1 MSEQLAQFFVDN
13 LGGKLPEEIIVFI
26 ISMLPVL
33 ELRGGL
39 IAAKLMNITFWKAF
53 IICYFGNM
61 LPIPFILKF
70 IRVIFNALKKNK
82 HIEGTITKLEIRSI
96 RKGEKVKKY
105 REWGLL
111 IFVAI
116 PLPGTG
122 GWTGALI
129 ADLLD
134 IRMKKSLPLIA
145 AGVLIA
151 GLIMSVFSYGLLG
164 LIGL

>member
-39 IAAKLMNITFWKAF
+39 IAAKLMNVTFWKAF

-61 LPIPFILKF
+61 FPIPFILKF

-82 HIEGTITKLEIRSI
+82 RIEGAITKLEIRSI

>member
-1 MSEQLAQFFVDN
+1 MSEQIAQYFVET
-13 LGGKLPEEIIVFI
+13 LSGTVPEEILVFI
-26 ISMLPVL
+26 ISLLPVL
-33 ELRGGL
+33 ELRGGM
-39 IAAKLMNITFWKAF
+39 IAAKLMGITFWKAF
-53 IICYFGNM
+53 ILCYLGNM

-70 IRVIFNALKKNK
+70 IRVIFNVLKKNK
-82 HIEGTITKLEIRSI
+82 HIEKAITKLEIRSL

-111 IFVAI
+111 IFVAV

-145 AGVLIA
+145 VGVLIA
-151 GLIMSVFSYGLLG
+151 GLIMSALTYGLFG
-164 LIGL
+164 VIGA